1 MASEVTTE
9 TAGAQT
15 ESAALIV
22 ARQGLLGWFAAH
34 PLMGHILRRFGLYL
48 LTLWAAI
55 SGTFLFFR
63 LIPGNPIQAY
73 TQNLAQ
79 NYVYNQHA
87 NQQIIAHY
95 NKVFGLNGNLFDQYI
110 HYLYQLVINHDLGPS
125 LINYPTPAW
134 TLIAKAMPWTLGL
147 LLVATIIAW
156 VLGVL
161 LGAVVGWWRH
171 NPISGGLTYVATAIT
186 HIPYYFVALL
196 AVFYLGYT
204 HEILP
209 TSLAYDP
216 GIVVGFNWHFIT
228 SVVKHALLPAC
239 SIIFVGI
246 FAWMLGMRTQ
256 MIMTLGEDYLSF
268 AEAKGLRPNVVM
280 RKYAMRNSFLPQVT
294 GLAISLGAVFNG
306 NVLVENLFK
315 YPGLGH
321 LLVQAIGNLD
331 YNVIMGVTDLA
342 IFGVLTGAFILD
354 LIAPIIDPRIR
365 RAR

>member
-1 MASEVTTE
+1 MASEVSTE
-9 TAGAQT
+9 TVGAQT
-15 ESAALIV
+15 ESAALII
-22 ARQGLLGWFAAH
+22 ARRGVRGWFAAH
-34 PLMGHILRRFGLYL
+34 PLLAHIIRRFGLYV

-63 LIPGNPIQAY
+63 LIPGNPIDAY
-73 TQNLAQ
+73 TQNLSQ
-79 NYVYNQHA
+79 NYAYSKSA
-87 NQQIIAHY
+87 NSQIIAHY
-95 NKVFGLNGNLFDQYI
+95 NKVFGLNGNIFTQYT

-134 TLIAKAMPWTLGL
+134 TLISNALPWTLGL
-147 LLVATIIAW
+147 LLVATIVAW

-161 LGAVVGWWRH
+161 LGAAVGWWRH
-171 NPISGGLTYVATAIT
+171 SPISGSLTYVGTAIT

-204 HEILP
+204 HSILP

-216 GIVVGFNWHFIT
+216 GLVVGWHWHFIT

-239 SIIFVGI
+239 SIIVVGI
-246 FAWMLGMRTQ
+246 FGHMLGMRFQ

-294 GLAISLGAVFNG
+294 ALAISLGAVFNG

-315 YPGLGH
+315 YPGVGH

-342 IFGVLTGAFILD
+342 IFGVLTGAFLLD
-354 LIAPIIDPRIR
+354 LIVPAIDPRIR